1 MLAPRWS
8 FNIWLRSTIYCHD
21 EVNRNTV
28 ISTWTSSQSSDS
40 FESNSSHDNLKP
52 SKSALRNMVPLD
64 ARIYKAKYV
73 SYAFIFLA
81 KPQAKS
87 AYVYFQISLAQV
99 QIILAFLGFTW

>member
-1 MLAPRWS
+1 
-8 FNIWLRSTIYCHD
+8 
-21 EVNRNTV
+21 
-28 ISTWTSSQSSDS
+28 
-40 FESNSSHDNLKP
+40 
-52 SKSALRNMVPLD
+52 MVPLD